1 MKTETETEA
10 GSTPVLSVR
19 DARCV
24 IPHARGDIVALG
36 GVDLTLAEGE
46 VLGLVG
52 ESGSGK
58 STLAKFVIGAP
69 PPGSRTSGRV
79 ALNGVDLDG
88 VRPERARLLR
98 GRHIG
103 TVFQD
108 PMMALNPVVPIG
120 RQISEGP
127 RFLLGMSARDRR
139 DLAVELLAQVGIPE
153 PERRLKHYPHQ
164 FSGGMRQRI
173 TIAMALS
180 CSPDVLIADEATTA
194 LDVTVQRQILDL
206 LADLVSR
213 RSLAMVLV
221 GHDLSVIAGR
231 THTTA
236 VMYGGRI
243 VEHGP
248 TERVFAAPRHPYT
261 RSLLAAVPRPDD
273 GSRARMTTIPG
284 APPDLAALGP
294 GCAFAPRCALAT
306 DECRDGVPAPR
317 GGSHW
322 ARCVHL
328 DERAAS

>member
-1 MKTETETEA
+1 MSTEQK
-10 GSTPVLSVR
+10 LLDVR

-24 IPHARGDIVALG
+24 IPTPRGDVAALG
-36 GVDLTLAEGE
+36 GVDLPLSPGE

-69 PPGSRTSGRV
+69 PPGSRASGRV
-79 ALNGVDLDG
+79 TVKGVDLAEQS
-88 VRPERARLLR
+88 PERAREQR

-120 RQISEGP
+120 RQISEAP

-153 PERRLKHYPHQ
+153 PERRLGHYPHQ

-173 TIAMALS
+173 TIAMALA
-180 CSPDVLIADEATTA
+180 CSPDILIADEATTA

-206 LADLVSR
+206 LADLVEQ

-221 GHDLSVIAGR
+221 SHDLSVIAGR

-236 VMYGGRI
+236 VMYAGRI
-243 VEHGP
+243 IEYGP
-248 TERVFAAPRHPYT
+248 TQQVFSRPQHPYT
-261 RSLLAAVPRPDD
+261 RSLLAAVPQVEGGR
-273 GSRARMTTIPG
+273 SWMVAIPG
-284 APPDLAALGP
+284 APPDLTALDK
-294 GCAFAPRCALAT
+294 GCSFAPRCSLA
-306 DECRDGVPAPR
+306 DAVCREAFPEPH
-317 GGSHW
+317 GGQTHW
-322 ARCVHL
+322 ARCIHPGEKKA
-328 DERAAS
+328 ER

>member
-1 MKTETETEA
+1 MKTEA
-10 GSTPVLSVR
+10 APVLQVR

-24 IPHARGDIVALG
+24 IPHPRGDIVALG

-58 STLAKFVIGAP
+58 STLAKIVIGAP
-69 PPGSRTSGRV
+69 PPRARVSGRV
-79 ALNGVDLDG
+79 TLNEVDLDE
-88 VRPERARLLR
+88 VSPRRARLLR

-127 RFLLGMSARDRR
+127 RFLLGLSARERR

-213 RSLAMVLV
+213 RSLAMVMV
-221 GHDLSVIAGR
+221 SHDLAVIAGR

-243 VEHGP
+243 VEYGP
-248 TERVFAAPRHPYT
+248 TEKVFASPRHPYT
-261 RSLLAAVPRPDD
+261 RSLLAAVPRPEA
-273 GSRARMTTIPG
+273 GPQARMVSIPG

-294 GCAFAPRCALAT
+294 GCSFAPRCELAT
-306 DECRDGVPAPR
+306 DECRDGFPAPR
-317 GGSHW
+317 GGEHW
-322 ARCVHL
+322 ARCVHI
-328 DERAAS
+328 DERAA